1 MAFGLRPV
9 LSRVSVSPEIMK
21 PTQEHYLEAIAK
33 IAKFSPAP
41 RVLAQAMALLR
52 SPDTDLSE
60 FTDLIK
66 TDTALT
72 TDVLRGANSAF
83 YGLGERVSS
92 LDRAVQRIGFKE
104 CIRLLNLSVAHTLA
118 ARRLSCYGIAA
129 EDFWAE
135 SLFNGVFMET
145 LARKTAMIDPD
156 TAHTAGLLRYVG
168 RLAINSCLEDLGEK
182 QQWDRQSWLPVWE
195 LEQVGFSQTFAA
207 GKLLRAWQFSEEIV
221 RAIEWQE
228 DPAGG
233 EQPDE
238 LLAALH
244 FTAMVLPQ
252 GMGLSFAELPVD
264 PAKMNLVETHFVV
277 AHGLTAD
284 VTLEV
289 LDRTRVRF
297 AEVIG
302 NLYRG

>member
-1 MAFGLRPV
+1 
-9 LSRVSVSPEIMK
+9 MK

-41 RVLAQAMALLR
+41 RVLGQAMTLLR
-52 SPDTDLSE
+52 APDTGLSE
-60 FTDLIK
+60 ISDLIK

-92 LDRAVQRIGFKE
+92 LDRAVQKIGFKE

-118 ARRLSCYGIAA
+118 ARRLSCYGMAA

-135 SLFNGVFMET
+135 SLFNGLFMET
-145 LARKTAMIDPD
+145 FARKTGAIDPD

-168 RLAINSCLEDLGEK
+168 RLAINRCLEDLGES
-182 QQWDRQSWLPVWE
+182 QQWDRLSWLPVWE
-195 LEQVGFSQTFAA
+195 LEHIGFSQTFAA
-207 GKLLRAWQFSEEIV
+207 AKLLRAWQFSEEIV

-228 DPAGG
+228 DPANG
-233 EQPDE
+233 EQSDD

-252 GMGLSFAELPVD
+252 AMGLSFAELPGVRS
-264 PAKMNLVETHFVV
+264 KMNVVETRFVV
-277 AHGLTAD
+277 AYGLTAD
-284 VTLEV
+284 ATIEV
-289 LDRTRVRF
+289 LEKTRLRF
-297 AEVIG
+297 SEIIG
-302 NLYRG
+302 QLYRG

>member
-1 MAFGLRPV
+1 LRPGI
-9 LSRVSVSPEIMK
+9 SRLIVSPDIMK

-33 IAKFSPAP
+33 IEKFSPAP
-41 RVLAQAMALLR
+41 RVLGQAMTLLR
-52 SPDTDLSE
+52 APDTDLSE

-104 CIRLLNLSVAHTLA
+104 CIRLINLSVAHTLA

-135 SLFNGVFMET
+135 SLFNGLFMET
-145 LARKTAMIDPD
+145 LARKTGAIDPD

-168 RLAINSCLEDLGEK
+168 RLAINRCLEDLGDK

-195 LEQVGFSQTFAA
+195 LEHVGFSQTFAA

-244 FTAMVLPQ
+244 FTATVLPQ
-252 GMGLSFAELPVD
+252 GMGLSFAELPGD
-264 PAKMNLVETHFVV
+264 PAKMNLVETRFVV
-277 AHGLTAD
+277 AYGLTAD
-284 VTLEV
+284 ATLEV
-289 LDRTRVRF
+289 LDKTRVRF

>member
-1 MAFGLRPV
+1 
-9 LSRVSVSPEIMK
+9 MK

-33 IAKFSPAP
+33 IEKFSPAP
-41 RVLAQAMALLR
+41 RVLGQAMTLLR
-52 SPDTDLSE
+52 APDTGLSE
-60 FTDLIK
+60 ISDLIK

-104 CIRLLNLSVAHTLA
+104 CIRLINLSVAHTLA
-118 ARRLSCYGIAA
+118 ARNLSRYGISA

-145 LARKTAMIDPD
+145 LARKTGAIDPD

-168 RLAINSCLEDLGEK
+168 RLAINRCLEDLGDQ
-182 QQWDRQSWLPVWE
+182 QQWDRLTWLPVWE
-195 LEQVGFSQTFAA
+195 LEHIGFSQTFAA
-207 GKLLRAWQFSEEIV
+207 AQLLRAWQFSEEIV

-228 DPAGG
+228 DPASG
-233 EQPDE
+233 EKPDD

-252 GMGLSFAELPVD
+252 GMGLSFAELPGVRS
-264 PAKMNLVETHFVV
+264 KMTVVETRFVV
-277 AHGLTAD
+277 AYGLTAD
-284 VTLEV
+284 ATVEV
-289 LDRTRVRF
+289 LETTRLRF
-297 AEVIG
+297 SEILG
-302 NLYRG
+302 KLYHG

>member
-1 MAFGLRPV
+1 LRPV
-9 LSRVSVSPEIMK
+9 VSRLIVSPDIMK
-21 PTQEHYLEAIAK
+21 PTQEHYLETIAK

-41 RVLAQAMALLR
+41 RVLGQAMALLR
-52 SPDTDLSE
+52 APDTDLSE

-92 LDRAVQRIGFKE
+92 LDRAVQKIGFKE

-135 SLFNGVFMET
+135 SLFNGLFMEM
-145 LARKTAMIDPD
+145 LARQTGAIDPD

-168 RLAINSCLEDLGEK
+168 RLAINRCLEDLGES
-182 QQWDRQSWLPVWE
+182 QQWDRRSWLPVWE
-195 LEQVGFSQTFAA
+195 LEHVGFSQTFAA
-207 GKLLRAWQFSEEIV
+207 AQLLRAWQFSDEIV
-221 RAIEWQE
+221 SAIEWQE
-228 DPAGG
+228 DPASG
-233 EQPDE
+233 EKPDD

-252 GMGLSFAELPVD
+252 GMGLSFAELPGD
-264 PAKMNLVETHFVV
+264 RSKMNLVETRFVV
-277 AHGLTAD
+277 AYGLTAD
-284 VTLEV
+284 VTLKV
-289 LDRTRVRF
+289 LEKTRVRF
-297 AEVIG
+297 SEIIG
-302 NLYRG
+302 KLYRA